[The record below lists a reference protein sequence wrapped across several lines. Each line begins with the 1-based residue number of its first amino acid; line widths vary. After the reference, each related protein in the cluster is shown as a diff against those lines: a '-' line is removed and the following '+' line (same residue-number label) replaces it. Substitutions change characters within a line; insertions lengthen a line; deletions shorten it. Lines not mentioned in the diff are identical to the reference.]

1 MRRTHWFHAGVL
13 LVICLAPLELPSWS
27 QQRQSPRMIAPPIT
41 DETSPP
47 LQQTLRRK
55 MLKASYEQLQKD
67 VEQLVKLTSDLKEEV
82 EKANEDTLSLGVIK
96 KAEEIEKLSGK
107 IKNRMKNL

>member
-13 LVICLAPLELPSWS
+13 LVICLALLELPSWA
-27 QQRQSPRMIAPPIT
+27 QQRQLPRTIAPPIT
-41 DETSPP
+41 DEISPP

-55 MLKASYEQLQKD
+55 MLKANFEQLQKD

>member
-1 MRRTHWFHAGVL
+1 MRRTHWFHAGVF
-13 LVICLAPLELPSWS
+13 LVICLALLELPSRA
-27 QQRQSPRMIAPPIT
+27 QQRQSPHTIAPPLS
-41 DETSPP
+41 DETSSP

-96 KAEEIEKLSGK
+96 KAEEIEKLSEK